1 MSRYRLEIFE
11 PGMLDS
17 VADLRRS
24 LWGRS
29 RSSNRA
35 YLEWKYLQNPYLADP
50 LIYVA
55 LAGDRVVGMR
65 GMYGTGWLAPGVDG
79 HVVLPCAA
87 DSGIATEYRDQGLFA
102 DLTGFAVAD
111 LKRRGFQYVINM
123 SATPANY
130 VTSIMTMGWKKV
142 GSYDPLLRTRDPIQP
157 RQPTLQQIGAGTRSR
172 RLVGALKNSTLVR
185 STVRNLRDLR
195 RGVLAKDPFVELDR
209 ADPLRGSQPVQVT
222 DLPRP
227 SVMGQL
233 VAQSARA
240 AAIRHVRDETYYAWR
255 YRNPLATYRFVF
267 LGGDQPQAFL
277 VLHGTEADKAI
288 HVVDWA
294 GDPAGVG
301 DLLDVSILGGK
312 PARVGAWGA
321 TVPAEIRSRLDQAGF
336 APDRSSPMARR
347 GGLIVKSL
355 ADGEPG
361 TWAVGSSQLLNLAN
375 WDLHMIFSDRF

>member
-1 MSRYRLEIFE
+1 
-11 PGMLDS
+11 MLDS

-55 LAGDRVVGMR
+55 FAGDRVVGIR
-65 GMYGTGWLAPGVDG
+65 GMYGTSWLAPGVDG

-102 DLTGFAVAD
+102 NLTNFAIAD
-111 LKRRGFQYVINM
+111 LKRRGFQYILNM

-130 VTSIMTMGWKKV
+130 VTSIMAMGWKKV

-157 RQPTLQQIGAGTRSR
+157 RQPTRPQPGAGTRSR
-172 RLVGALKNSTLVR
+172 RLMGALKNSTILRSAVR
-185 STVRNLRDLR
+185 MLREVR
-195 RGVLAKDPFVELDR
+195 RGALARNPFAELDR
-209 ADPLRGSQPVQVT
+209 HDVLPGSVPVQVT
-222 DLPRP
+222 DLPRLD
-227 SVMGQL
+227 VMGRL
-233 VAQSARA
+233 ATQSERA
-240 AAIRHVRDETYYAWR
+240 GAIRHVRDETYYTWR
-255 YRNPLATYRFVF
+255 YRNPLANYRFVF
-267 LGGDQPQAFL
+267 LGGDQPEAFL
-277 VLHGTEADKAI
+277 VLQGTHADAAI

-301 DLLDVSILGGK
+301 DLLDASILGGK
-312 PARVGAWGA
+312 PARIGAWGA
-321 TVPAEIRSRLDQAGF
+321 TVPAEVRKRFDHAGF
-336 APDRSSPMARR
+336 APVSSSPMARR
-347 GGLIVKSL
+347 GGLIARSL
-355 ADGEPG
+355 ADSDPG

-375 WDLHMIFSDRF
+375 WDLRMIISDRF